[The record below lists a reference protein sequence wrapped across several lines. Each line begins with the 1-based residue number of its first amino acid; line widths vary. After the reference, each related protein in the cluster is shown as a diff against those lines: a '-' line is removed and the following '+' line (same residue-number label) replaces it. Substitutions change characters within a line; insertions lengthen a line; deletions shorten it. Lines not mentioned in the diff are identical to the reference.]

1 MICVEERGDSLQSC
15 LDLHIGYFLSLMVES
30 GGKSYSF
37 YLTQGGCPTRR
48 RFQKSGEKDW
58 WERGYRKSVLSSTA
72 GVE

>member
-1 MICVEERGDSLQSC
+1 
-15 LDLHIGYFLSLMVES
+15 MVES